1 VIDTGFDETG
11 AKKRSR
17 TLLKSPESG
26 LRAIGIDPAKV
37 EDVIV
42 SHMHYD
48 HSGNYDLFPKA
59 RYHVQDDEM
68 SFCTG
73 RYMTHPF
80 MRLPFEAEDVVA
92 MVRKLYAGRVVFHD
106 GDEEFAPGLSL
117 HRVGGHSK
125 GLQMVRA
132 NTRRGWVV
140 VASDAAHY
148 YANMERGL
156 PYPFVFNI
164 GDTLEGY
171 RRAYAL
177 ASSPDHVIPGHDPLV
192 LARYPAAAP
201 ELAGWVARLD

>member
-1 VIDTGFDETG
+1 MARENFIGGDPHDNSPMPLDYFVWAVVSGERAIVIDTGFDETG
-11 AKKRSR
+11 AKKRGR

-26 LRAIGIDPAKV
+26 LRAIGIDPDKV

-73 RYMTHPF
+73 RYMTHPL

-106 GDEEFAPGLSL
+106 GDEEFAPWILG
-117 HRVGGHSK
+117 
-125 GLQMVRA
+125 
-132 NTRRGWVV
+132 
-140 VASDAAHY
+140 
-148 YANMERGL
+148 
-156 PYPFVFNI
+156 PVF
-164 GDTLEGY
+164 
-171 RRAYAL
+171 
-177 ASSPDHVIPGHDPLV
+177 
-192 LARYPAAAP
+192 
-201 ELAGWVARLD
+201 